1 MVSREKPSIY
11 PEESL
16 IMGMGGGEVNYNVL
30 IKVTSSTAQAPPLIK
45 ECLETQR
52 AVPH

>member
-1 MVSREKPSIY
+1 
-11 PEESL
+11 
-16 IMGMGGGEVNYNVL
+16 MGTGGVNYSVL

-45 ECLETQR
+45 ERLETQR

>member
-1 MVSREKPSIY
+1 
-11 PEESL
+11 
-16 IMGMGGGEVNYNVL
+16 MGMGGVNYGIL

-45 ECLETQR
+45 EHLETQR